1 MHDNGLVISKFQRD
15 AVPADSRRFIFP
27 NFRLDML
34 PNIPLNCIKNR
45 DCKEQK

>member
-1 MHDNGLVISKFQRD
+1 MHDTGLVISKFQRD
-15 AVPADSRRFIFP
+15 TVPADSRRFIFP
-27 NFRLDML
+27 NFPLDML